1 MEEGGEEKG
10 GWDGSVTYHR
20 VVDLPICIYLFGKK
34 KKKAGSVVVK
44 YIAWRVSQHV
54 VVMCT
59 CRIYATQQGIEMM
72 LKRESRIMHTIT
84 FDENYLVLIR
94 PYH

>member
-1 MEEGGEEKG
+1 MEEEGEGKG
-10 GWDGSVTYHR
+10 RCGGSVTYHR

-34 KKKAGSVVVK
+34 KKKAESVVLK

-59 CRIYATQQGIEMM
+59 CIIYATQQGIEMM
-72 LKRESRIMHTIT
+72 LKTESRIYAHHH
-84 FDENYLVLIR
+84 IR
-94 PYH
+94 